1 MSDQTKIQT
10 AGPEDPKATTRAK
23 VWAGLAVVGPL
34 LSALA
39 TFGIMSNDQANA
51 INGAVTAAL
60 GLMTAFGFG
69 FAAKKTSEQVNNGTF
84 DAAPQLPA
92 YSALE
97 QLAILRDQSAAEFD
111 RAVSNAQSGAEAIT
125 TAATSVIGALPIP
138 GAAQAAQT
146 VDGAVDLVQ
155 ELIENVRLRG
165 Q

>member
-84 DAAPQLPA
+84 DAAPELPA
-92 YSALE
+92 VSALE
-97 QLAILRDQSAAEFD
+97 QMKILRDQATYEVEQ
-111 RAVSNAQSGAEAIT
+111 AVANVQNGADMIA
-125 TAATSVIGALPIP
+125 AATTGVLGALPIP